1 MLIRRSPVIPVLAGV
16 AVGLLV
22 AVVAWVYLFGQFI
35 DVAPPSYPT
44 FEAAKPVA
52 VAESGK
58 YRWPGTSVRVREIDA
73 QRFEVERRWLGMRES
88 VIRVEQTQAG
98 WDMAS
103 PSRGPGRAA
112 QEVLA
117 CVVPGAIVGWLVSR
131 GLGRRSVSKR
141 SHLGRDRVETNL

>member
-1 MLIRRSPVIPVLAGV
+1 MADTDSDGIGDADE
-16 AVGLLV
+16 
-22 AVVAWVYLFGQFI
+22 
-35 DVAPPSYPT
+35 DVDGDSLKAIKEQT
-44 FEAAKPVA
+44 A
-52 VAESGK
+52 
-58 YRWPGTSVRVREIDA
+58 GTSPIAADTDSDGLI
-73 QRFEVERRWLGMRES
+73 ERRWLGMRES

-117 CVVPGAIVGWLVSR
+117 CVVPGAIVGWLVLR

-141 SHLGRDRVETNL
+141 SHLGRDRVETNR